1 VVLPGETGQAT
12 VVPQSDVGTAA
23 YEAARNLLIVRNGNF
38 HRRPLLA
45 LLLLAPLVTG
55 CSGGSMSDMFSSDLM
70 SRDADWFKR
79 TGRLTIEN
87 IQAPPLTPDKPITAE
102 DLVSPE
108 GMCPGMAPPPGP
120 TEANAS
126 AAGAAALTP
135 QPVTG
140 TVALGHTECDV
151 VRGIGVPSSVNIS
164 RNERGDRLAVVTY
177 SQGPRPGIYTF
188 NAGRLSSIEGVDA
201 PPPAPK
207 PKAAR
212 SRAKVK
218 KKPAQA
224 PS

>member
-12 VVPQSDVGTAA
+12 VVPQSDVGTGV
-23 YEAARNLLIVRNGNF
+23 YEAARNLSIVRNGNF
-38 HRRPLLA
+38 HRKHLLA

-55 CSGGSMSDMFSSDLM
+55 CSGASMSDMFSSDLM

-79 TGRLTIEN
+79 TGRLSIQS
-87 IQAPPLTPDKPITAE
+87 IQAPPLTPDKPITSD

-108 GMCPGMAPPPGP
+108 GMCSGMTPPPGP

-126 AAGAAALTP
+126 ADAAAP

-151 VRGIGVPSSVNIS
+151 VRAIGVPSNVNIS
-164 RNERGDRLAVVTY
+164 KNERGDREAVVTY
-177 SQGPRPGIYTF
+177 NQGPRPGIYTF
-188 NAGRLSSIEGVDA
+188 SAGRLSSIEGVEA

-207 PKAAR
+207 PKAK
-212 SRAKVK
+212 AKAK
-218 KKPAQA
+218 KKPAQT